1 MADMVDCGRETFK
14 AWARQ
19 TPSPAYA
26 ECWHNRWLGPF
37 IPTMPAEQ
45 AWQLISEDKMTTSAG
60 EAFKRGWIAAQLEY
74 AATHPKQHNDGGADE

>member
-1 MADMVDCGRETFK
+1 
-14 AWARQ
+14 
-19 TPSPAYA
+19 
-26 ECWHNRWLGPF
+26 
-37 IPTMPAEQ
+37 MPAEQ